1 MSVDVGLSSLVAEP
15 DEASLRR
22 HVTTHP
28 LLTGLLPSSSDL
40 AAQIAALKAS
50 HSAAQRRYEKSRQVA
65 HDELEK
71 ASTSLSSFRSRL
83 DALPTRIDELDDEG
97 DSIQSSVQRER
108 PGLEA
113 HTSSLRSLQA
123 AEDYYALLSRT
134 ETTGKECLASPLSSQ
149 ALERLAELVNL
160 ARYAESLC
168 PSSSSSSS
176 SASLQP
182 RPKLLAFLSTNLDE
196 TYEALVVARSTQLRE
211 ALKDAGWPPLSPE
224 QAEAQGKQPR
234 SPSSLLNDQA
244 AVRTAW
250 DSLLSLQI
258 VGHLLEIKARPSL
271 LLGQGESESDQVKD
285 VPAPGSTTY
294 TPLLG
299 TALLLEP
306 YLLRFRYH
314 FDSDQPTNRLDRPEW
329 YLQHVLQL
337 IRTLSPLY
345 TPQGPARRLCL
356 PALHRYGRA
365 LDHESVEPQSEVVH
379 VLLRAVQAKV
389 GSSMPL
395 LLAGSQ
401 SQQGVHTSLLGHTLS
416 SLSQFDED
424 LAELLGPGT
433 SAQKLAKGLLE
444 DGEYFTAWLAAE
456 KRVAEEGLEEIL
468 DDPEAWRIGSGEE
481 EEDENDQDEN
491 ATSAPGISLASARTS
506 ALRSTRS
513 SLSLV
518 HLLST
523 LSARLAPLPLTL
535 SQRLQLLSALHL
547 PLLRSYAQRLTR
559 SLDAFESLSSAFARS
574 LSVPGGGVDASG
586 VALGDSSESMVR
598 GLRGLSRLL
607 KAGLS
612 ARGVLG
618 WLERCREESEWLELS
633 DELLRSEEG
642 RRVLK
647 AQSDEAEQRELDGE
661 SLGALIRKS
670 LGSRG
675 AARGGAAAGGGRGVG
690 EGGAEPASGSVWD
703 EMINKY
709 SAVLSR
715 ANEGMHRLIV
725 SEVSES
731 LLREYAQ
738 SEWLDERRDDQE
750 NEDEDEDD
758 SGGMAPTPSLLPAL
772 TLLHTHLSHL
782 YPALSSTS
790 SSADARARHRR
801 IAQDLS
807 RFVVTKVVLAGGSR
821 RFTLRGAERFRR
833 DWETGWAPVVRGATM
848 GARGEGAWRFLR
860 DVGRLLSLPSSSSSS
875 SAAETE
881 TRTGEGEYT
890 LARAMRV
897 LWEGGEEEW
906 RAMCDALELRSRELT
921 GDRGLA
927 REVVRRRVECML
939 R

>member
-71 ASTSLSSFRSRL
+71 ASTSLSSFRSKL

-149 ALERLAELVNL
+149 ALERLAELANL

-168 PSSSSSSS
+168 PSSSSSS

-182 RPKLLAFLSTNLDE
+182 RPKLLAFLSTKLDE

-258 VGHLLEIKARPSL
+258 VGHLLAIKARPSV
-271 LLGQGESESDQVKD
+271 LLGKEESESDQVKEP
-285 VPAPGSTTY
+285 PAPGSPTY
-294 TPLLG
+294 TPVLG

-345 TPQGPARRLCL
+345 APQGPARRLCL

-365 LDHESVEPQSEVVH
+365 LDHESVDPQSEVVH

-424 LAELLGPGT
+424 LAELLGPGA

-444 DGEYFTAWLAAE
+444 DGEYFPAWLAAE
-456 KRVAEEGLEEIL
+456 KRGAEEGLEEIL
-468 DDPEAWRIGSGEE
+468 DDPEAWRIGTGD
-481 EEDENDQDEN
+481 EEDENDQAEN
-491 ATSAPGISLASARTS
+491 ATSAPGDSPASVPTS

-598 GLRGLSRLL
+598 GLRGLGRLL

-670 LGSRG
+670 LGSRS
-675 AARGGAAAGGGRGVG
+675 AARGGGAAGGGRGAG
-690 EGGAEPASGSVWD
+690 EGGTEPTSGSVWD

-715 ANEGMHRLIV
+715 ANEGMHRLVV

-738 SEWLDERRDDQE
+738 SEWLDERRDDYDE
-750 NEDEDEDD
+750 EDDD

-790 SSADARARHRR
+790 SSADARALHRR

-807 RFVVTKVVLAGGSR
+807 RFVVSKVVLAGGSR
-821 RFTLRGAERFRR
+821 RFTFRGAERFRR

-848 GARGEGAWRFLR
+848 GAGGEGAWRFLR

-875 SAAETE
+875 SSSAAKTE